1 MEGDDAQARP
11 YLSRIRA
18 DSLGDVGRGLAFVP
32 AGVPHLI
39 FVSTAEPRSEEAHE
53 YTGPMRRIIAIVAL
67 LNLAGMVM
75 EILVGSLIGS
85 ASLFADAADF
95 LEDFLINGL
104 VLAAL
109 GWSVASRRRAS
120 VWLAGLIL
128 IPAIAALGTAIWKV
142 ISGVPPEPFTLS
154 ITAAIA
160 LGINLACALL
170 LMSLRRAGSALVR
183 GAWLAARNDVLAN
196 ALIICAGVVTLFAP
210 SVWPDVLV
218 GVVMAFINARAAKE
232 VLEQA
237 RAEVPELEIDEDD
250 DEDDD

>member
-1 MEGDDAQARP
+1 MEGDEAEARP

-18 DSLGDVGRGLAFVP
+18 DLLSDLGRGLALELV
-32 AGVPHLI
+32 GVPHLI
-39 FVSTAEPRSEEAHE
+39 PVSTMHAYSEESHE
-53 YTGPMRRIIAIVAL
+53 YTGPMRRIIAIVAI
-67 LNLAGMVM
+67 LNLAGMIM
-75 EILVGSLIGS
+75 EVVVASVIGS

-109 GWSVASRRRAS
+109 GWSLASRRKAS
-120 VWLAGLIL
+120 IWLAGLIL

-142 ISGVPPEPFTLS
+142 ASGVPPEPLTLS
-154 ITAAIA
+154 LTATIA

-183 GAWLAARNDVLAN
+183 GTWLAARNDVLGN
-196 ALIICAGVVTLFAP
+196 ALIICAGILTAIVP

-218 GVVMAFINARAAKE
+218 GVVMAVINARAAKE

-237 RAEVPELEIDEDD
+237 RAETPELEIDEDEDD
-250 DEDDD
+250 DED